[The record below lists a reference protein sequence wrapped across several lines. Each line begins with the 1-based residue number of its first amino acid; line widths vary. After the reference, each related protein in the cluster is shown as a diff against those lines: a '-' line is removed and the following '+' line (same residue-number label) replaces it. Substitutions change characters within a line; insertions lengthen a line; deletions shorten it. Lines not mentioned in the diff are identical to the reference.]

1 MSDDD
6 HEPREG
12 ALPVDDPESLARKVV
27 CFPAVARSER
37 RAVRRISL
45 ADLTRV
51 AALVVQHEVD

>member
-1 MSDDD
+1 MNDDD
-6 HEPREG
+6 HELRDDAP
-12 ALPVDDPESLARKVV
+12 PVDDRESLARNVV
-27 CFPAVARSER
+27 CFPAVARSGR